1 MEFEIGEINFDDE
14 INIGEIEIDYKTD
27 TYTTEVVNVVPSQ
40 EPQTIFPTEA
50 DAISQVN
57 VEAISDDYV
66 KPSGTLE
73 ITKNGTYDVKE
84 FLNAEVKTSGYD
96 TSDATITE
104 NDVAKDK
111 IAYGKNGKIVG
122 KFEMAKM
129 SLKYVGDGSQSNNFF
144 ELYADEDIQ
153 PYSFYTSNS
162 TGWFRL
168 SKVVTGDNCKVIYTK
183 AFQNQK
189 KCAEYDFT
197 RGVTTLNGTSMAS
210 AFGTDVIVKLGTQCT
225 EIGSQAMYDAP
236 KYLYCYAVEPPMLAS
251 FNFSTKTNLVAIYVP
266 DDSVD
271 SYKKAT
277 NWTVVADY
285 IKPLSEAED
294 I

>member
-1 MEFEIGEINFDDE
+1 MIEAKENLTGEITLKLNLTGVLNKGTEYIEPVLQEKEVTPTKEEQIVIPDE
-14 INIGEIEIDYKTD
+14 NYNGLSKVTVNPIPDNYIEATD
-27 TYTTEVVNVVPSQ
+27 NLYN
-40 EPQTIFPTEA
+40 
-50 DAISQVN
+50 
-57 VEAISDDYV
+57 
-66 KPSGTLE
+66 
-73 ITKNGTYDVKE
+73 
-84 FLNAEVKTSGYD
+84 

-111 IAYGKNGKIVG
+111 IAYGANGKIVG
-122 KFEMAKM
+122 RLERASM

-153 PYSFYTSNS
+153 PYAFYTSNS

-189 KCAEYDFT
+189 KCLEYDFR

-236 KYLYCYAVEPPMLAS
+236 KYLYCYAVNPPSLAS

-266 DDSVD
+266 NNSINL
-271 SYKKAT
+271 YKNAD
-277 NWTVVADY
+277 NWKTVADY
-285 IKPLSEAED
+285 IKPLSEA
-294 I
+294 